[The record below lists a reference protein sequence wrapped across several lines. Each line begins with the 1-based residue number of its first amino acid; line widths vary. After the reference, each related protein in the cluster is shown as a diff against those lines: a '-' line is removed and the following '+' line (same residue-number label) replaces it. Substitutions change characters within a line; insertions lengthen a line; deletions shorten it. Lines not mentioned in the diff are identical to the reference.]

1 MADVFNV
8 LSHDHDEVKQM
19 LAELENGPA
28 KATGATGPQLA
39 ERKKLTTRLVIE
51 ESKHEAVEE
60 EYFWPIVRKMLP
72 DGDQLAD
79 EATSQEQEGKVVLDK
94 LDKLDASD
102 REFEELLAKF
112 IALGRDHI
120 TYEEMRVWPGLRGA
134 LSAEDANELGD
145 KLMKG
150 KDIAPTRPHPNT
162 PPRPGILKAVG
173 PVAAAA
179 DRMRDAMTGRG
190 RN

>member
-1 MADVFNV
+1 MADVFAV
-8 LSHDHDEVKQM
+8 LSHDHDEVQQM
-19 LAELENGPA
+19 LAELESGPT
-28 KATGATGPQLA
+28 KATGATEPQLA
-39 ERKKLTTRLVIE
+39 ERKKLTTRLIIE

-60 EYFWPIVRKMLP
+60 EYFWPIVRKILP

-79 EATSQEQEGKVVLDK
+79 EATNQEQEGKVVLDK

-102 REFEELLAKF
+102 SEFEELLAKF
-112 IALGRDHI
+112 IAAGRDHI
-120 TYEEMRVWPGLRGA
+120 AYEEMRVWPGLRGV
-134 LSAEDANELGD
+134 LSAADANELGD

-173 PVAAAA
+173 PAAAVA
-179 DRMRDAMTGRG
+179 DRLRDAVTGRG
-190 RN
+190 RD